1 MFSQALF
8 KQGLTLHWFSNIDR
22 QLGETQTSKM
32 QLFQEQ
38 KMRTP
43 MAHSDFLTCSK
54 TCTENSNGSRN
65 MCRPKKNCE
74 RQLALHVVSLRT
86 GKRKPTL
93 AKNQQIR
100 HDHFKKY
107 FCRIEHSSQKT
118 QKVMKM
124 KALYD

>member
-1 MFSQALF
+1 
-8 KQGLTLHWFSNIDR
+8 
-22 QLGETQTSKM
+22 
-32 QLFQEQ
+32 
-38 KMRTP
+38 

-65 MCRPKKNCE
+65 MCRPKKVCE
-74 RQLALHVVSLRT
+74 RQLALHVVSLET
-86 GKRKPTL
+86 GKQKPTL
-93 AKNQQIR
+93 AKNPQIC

-124 KALYD
+124 KGLIKKVFSIVALGLGGPRHLPRLC